1 MVHLWQDRRL
11 GALTAWLASQPP
23 ALLVGAGVAMFAA
36 LTLLRFGTSP
46 GLVFAVLYLAPIT
59 FFTWFIGFKSG
70 ITTAFASALLLL
82 FFDLSHGVR
91 AHPYWDTLMNT
102 GMFVF
107 IVFILSEVKVLYER
121 ERDLSRTDGL
131 TGLLNR
137 RAFLEA
143 LDRESA
149 RHRRFPRPLTLAYID
164 VDNFKGINDTHGHAA
179 GDALLVAIAQA
190 MSRSVRDVD
199 SVGRLGGDEF
209 AILMPET
216 DAEASQVAIR
226 KVESKLKE
234 SATKQWPVT
243 FSIGVVTFEKVP
255 DSAEEM
261 VRLAD
266 ELMYSVKQS
275 GKNRSQFRKFPRAA

>member
-1 MVHLWQDRRL
+1 
-11 GALTAWLASQPP
+11 
-23 ALLVGAGVAMFAA
+23 MFAA
-36 LTLLRFGTSP
+36 LTVLRYNTSR
-46 GLVFAVLYLAPIT
+46 GLVFAVLFLAPIT
-59 FFTWFIGFKSG
+59 FFTWFIGFRSG
-70 ITTAFASALLLL
+70 IATTFASALLLL

-91 AHPYWDTLMNT
+91 AHPYWDTLMNL

-107 IVFILSEVKVLYER
+107 IVFILSEVKALYER
-121 ERDLSRTDGL
+121 ERDLSRTDAL

-137 RAFLEA
+137 RAFVEA
-143 LDRESA
+143 LDREYA
-149 RHRRFPRPLTLAYID
+149 RNRRFPRPLTLAYID
-164 VDNFKGINDTHGHAA
+164 VDNFKGINDAHGHAA

-190 MSRSVRDVD
+190 MGNSVRDVD

-216 DAEASQVAIR
+216 DAEASKAAIR

-234 SATKQWPVT
+234 SAARRWAVT
-243 FSIGVVTFEKVP
+243 FSVGVMTFDTVP

-261 VRLAD
+261 VCRAD

-275 GKNRSQFRKFPRAA
+275 GKNRSEFRRFPLAS